1 MGLFDFF
8 KNKAATNLSSE
19 QVQSALLQFIG
30 GGLVVPEDNAKSYI
44 TNGYNLNVVVHS
56 AVRYITRRA
65 AGIPLKLVLQGKD
78 GKETN
83 IDKHPILD
91 LLRRPNDFQNYNE
104 FAEQSLGF
112 YLLTGNSYNYQVK
125 STTRESAIPIE
136 LYNLPAQYVEIKT
149 KGNTGTEG
157 IEAYNL
163 RTISTQEFDPKLII
177 HLKTPNYLF
186 ENGQWLYG
194 MSPLKAALKALN
206 TNNSNQT
213 ALAKLAQNLG
223 AIGLLMFDQK
233 SNDNAAAPNKE
244 QLRAMQSFINKSVQ
258 GSVNRGGIRAMSQL
272 FKWQSISASQKDL
285 GLLEGSKMTARDIY
299 SIYGLDSKLFNDHT
313 SSTYNNIAEA
323 KKGAYT
329 EAILPTLNAWLAK
342 LNAEFF
348 TKGDGLCLKPDLS
361 GIEVLHKDQ
370 TELINV
376 LKDAYFIPTSKK
388 QELVGI
394 EPDFSLPEYL
404 IPISLTDPDA
414 IPIEEETQKR
424 LAKII
429 HGYKEK

>member
-8 KNKAATNLSSE
+8 KSKAVTNLSSE
-19 QVQSALLQFIG
+19 QVRSALLQQIG
-30 GGLVVPEDNAKSYI
+30 GGLVVPEDNARSYI
-44 TNGYNLNVVVHS
+44 TSGYNLNIVVHS

-65 AGIPLKLVLQGKD
+65 ADIPIKLVLTGKD
-78 GKETN
+78 GKKTN

-91 LLRRPNDFQNYNE
+91 LLRRPNDIQNYNE

-125 STTRESAIPIE
+125 STTRESAIPLE
-136 LYNLPAQYVEIKT
+136 LYNLPAQYVDIKT
-149 KGNTGTEG
+149 SGNTGTEA

-163 RTISTQEFDPKLII
+163 RTISTQNFDPKLII

-186 ENGQWLYG
+186 DNGQWLYG
-194 MSPLKAALKALN
+194 ISPLKAALKSLN

-233 SNDNAAAPNKE
+233 SNDDVKSPTKE
-244 QLRAMQSFINKSVQ
+244 QLRGMQSFINKSVQ
-258 GSVNRGGIRAMSQL
+258 GVTNRGGIRVISQM
-272 FKWQSISASQKDL
+272 FKWQNISASEKDL

-299 SIYGLDSKLFNDHT
+299 SVYGLDSKLFNDHT
-313 SSTYNNIAEA
+313 SSTYNNITEA
-323 KKGAYT
+323 RKGAYT

-348 TKGDGLCLKPDLS
+348 TESDGLCLKPDLS

-394 EPDFSLPEYL
+394 EPDFVLPEYL
-404 IPISLTDPDA
+404 IPVSLTDPDA

-429 HGYKEK
+429 QDYKEK